1 MDEGR
6 VSEKAVGPASR
17 KRSER
22 DLILGAVDQ
31 ADRVPST
38 VAGWTTSGVRPA
50 PDLPSDYFDGY
61 DVQREIHR
69 GGQGVVYKAHQR
81 NTGRRVAIKVL
92 HGGASAG
99 ASGRARFDREVQI
112 LGQLQHPGIVGI
124 HDSGTTSDGGLFYV
138 MEYISGP
145 TLDEYVRELR
155 PVVTSSAIAR
165 TRSSTSEASLRDRL
179 ELFAKICDAVNAAHL
194 KGVIHRDLKPANV
207 RMTAGG
213 EPVVVDFG
221 LAKVLVDSVMPDAPT
236 STPLMTQTGQFVGSL
251 PWASPEQAEGSSLA
265 IDVRTDVYSLGVI
278 LYQLLTGGKFPYR
291 VVGTMREVMDAV
303 LHAEPAKPSTAAGWR
318 IGDELETI
326 VLKALTKE
334 RERRYQSAGELA
346 RDIRHYLAGE
356 PIEAKRDSGWYV
368 LSKTVRRH
376 RTVVGFAAAMLAMVL
391 VFSVAMT
398 LAWADQAE
406 ARRQAVV
413 ERDRAERNFDAVR
426 ALANTF
432 MFDFYDEIEHLRGA
446 TNAREMLVVDAQRYL
461 EKLSEQADERGT
473 DDPELIAEIASA
485 YDRLGDIQASS
496 FRANTGETDAAE
508 TSYDRARR
516 LRGALLL
523 ADPEDHALLLAD
535 AEGELRLASIS
546 RRRRAIDP
554 AMDRADAATKAFER
568 YRAAG
573 GLAAVADAGAARA
586 SMLRADLDRL
596 RADSAA
602 AIDEARRRVLAA
614 VNRYIEAQR
623 VWNGLGLDSG
633 ENSLRQRAV
642 CEDKQALAWLS
653 LGRRLVGGLDG
664 TPEENAVSDLR
675 TEAEAAFAAAE
686 ASAQTALRWFD
697 ALHEADPAEA
707 RVARDRWVAVHNL
720 GLARAGRAA
729 LLRRIGDEAAVR
741 EQDERALASYE
752 RALDIATELALD
764 LSDLEAQR
772 DVGLVMNKVANQARE
787 LGDLDKA
794 QRLYDRLVEH
804 RTGVYSADPIA
815 RHGRDLAV
823 AYYKQGEVAQL
834 MAEAAEQD
842 AARVPLRRAARQGYT
857 SALRLFREL
866 AAQGATL
873 SAEITE
879 TEARI
884 EALDATFSP

>member
-6 VSEKAVGPASR
+6 VSEKAVAPSSR
-17 KRSER
+17 QRSER

-31 ADRVPST
+31 ADRMQST
-38 VAGWTTSGVRPA
+38 VAGWTTSGVRPP
-50 PDLPSDYFDGY
+50 PDLPADYFDGY

-69 GGQGVVYKAHQR
+69 GGQGVVYKALQR

-99 ASGRARFDREVQI
+99 ASGRSRFDREVQI

-124 HDSGTTSDGGLFYV
+124 HDSGTTRDGGLFYV

-155 PVVTSSAIAR
+155 PVVTSSAVAR
-165 TRSSTSEASLRDRL
+165 ARSSTSEASLRDRL

-221 LAKVLVDSVMPDAPT
+221 LAKILVDTVTPDAPT

-251 PWASPEQAEGSSLA
+251 PWASPEQAEGSSTG

-303 LHAEPAKPSTAAGWR
+303 LHAEPARPSTAAGWR

-376 RTVVGFAAAMLAMVL
+376 RVAVGFAAAMLAMVL
-391 VFSVAMT
+391 IFSVAMT

-426 ALANTF
+426 SLAKTF

-446 TNAREMLVVDAQRYL
+446 TDAREMLVVDAQRYL
-461 EKLSEQADERGT
+461 ETLAAQADERGT
-473 DDPELIAEIASA
+473 DDPELLAEIAAA

-508 TSYDRARR
+508 ASYEQARR
-516 LRGALLL
+516 LRGVLLL
-523 ADPEDHALLLAD
+523 ADPENHALLLAQ
-535 AEGELRLASIS
+535 AEGELRLANIA

-554 AMDRADAATKAFER
+554 AMERADAAAAAFGH

-573 GLAAVADAGAARA
+573 GLVAVADAGAARA
-586 SMLRADLDRL
+586 SMFRADLDRL
-596 RADSAA
+596 RADSADT
-602 AIDEARRRVLAA
+602 IDEARRRVLAA
-614 VNRYIEAQR
+614 VDRYVEAQR
-623 VWNGLGLDSG
+623 VWAGIGPDSG
-633 ENSLRQRAV
+633 QDSRRQRAV

-653 LGRRLVGGLDG
+653 LGQRLVGGLDG
-664 TPEENAVSDLR
+664 TPADNATSDLR

-686 ASAQTALRWFD
+686 ASAETALRWFD
-697 ALHEADPAEA
+697 TLHAADPADA
-707 RVARDRWVAVHNL
+707 RVARDRWVVLHNL
-720 GLARAGRAA
+720 GLAQAGRAA
-729 LLRRIGDEAAVR
+729 MLRRIGEEDAAR
-741 EQDERALASYE
+741 ENDRLALASYE
-752 RALDIATELALD
+752 RSLDITAELAID

-772 DVGLVMNKVANQARE
+772 DVGIVMNKVANQARE

-794 QRLYDRLVEH
+794 QRLYDNLVVH
-804 RTGVYSADPIA
+804 RTNVYAADPIA

-823 AYYKQGEVAQL
+823 AHYKQGEVAHL
-834 MAEAAEQD
+834 MADAAEQE
-842 AARVPLRRAARQGYT
+842 AARTPLRRAARQGYM

-866 AAQGATL
+866 AADGATL
-873 SAEITE
+873 SAEIAQ

-884 EALDATFSP
+884 EALDAAPPP